1 MLLVAAAATT
11 ELSAEGYQVNNLS
24 TRQTGMG
31 HVGTAMKLNSE
42 SIFFNPAGAAFQDSK
57 FDLSV
62 GASGILSYCTYTPA
76 PAMDNGFYAGAYTSW
91 DSDNRMS
98 TPLYAYFNYKPTDRI
113 AVGLGFFTP
122 DGSCDGFIWFRRSI
136 WQPIRCSRPCRS
148 RSATGCRS
156 VRV

>member
-1 MLLVAAAATT
+1 MSARHIIPTFAPDFSDAERICRIAFLTLNTVSMKRFLMLLVAAAATT

-76 PAMDNGFYAGAYTSW
+76 PAMDNGFYAGEYTSW

-98 TPLYAYFNYKPTDRI
+98 TPLYAYFNY
-113 AVGLGFFTP
+113 
-122 DGSCDGFIWFRRSI
+122 FRRS
-136 WQPIRCSRPCRS
+136 
-148 RSATGCRS
+148 
-156 VRV
+156 